1 MRSLLFLFVLWF
13 QSLHL
18 TEAQDESI
26 LVLGDSWASLS
37 RDLLG
42 GVCGLGGNAVETR
55 VIRNEGISGTTAAQ
69 WAENADATKPFNT
82 DDFDYVWLSIGGNDF
97 LYSNCNT
104 ALRAEISASILTVI
118 SQIVEATTNENLK
131 ILVLG
136 YSIPSQDVCGGG
148 TTPDLFESQTLFL
161 QLAIQTSVYADYVE
175 VIDISDVFVT
185 PESTPFSDDQ
195 WYADAVH
202 MNEDG
207 YAKLFSLEPIQEF
220 FGCIES
226 ASTSV
231 PTSSPTVMES
241 SPTIAGPTV
250 TSPTTTESSSPP
262 SSSPIVAVPTFSIA
276 PTIAPEPTQSISPS
290 IAPSVESDSPTLNTL
305 VQKAKTLEATDI
317 ALIAV
322 ALFGLIMLAFGVC
335 GSFCGSRKQN
345 ENNDH
350 GLGVV
355 EEGDEEEEEKKADSE
370 EEA

>member
-1 MRSLLFLFVLWF
+1 
-13 QSLHL
+13 
-18 TEAQDESI
+18 
-26 LVLGDSWASLS
+26 
-37 RDLLG
+37 LG